1 MTAFRVRAESLG
13 EVAALLDQVLST
25 FEQHVAAVQTTVT
38 AVTAASWIG
47 DDSTDFQEKWEKFTT
62 QATGLG
68 AVLSGLSAQLK
79 GGEGTYNV
87 TEAGLNGGFASR
99 RSEDALV
106 VQAVGAVST
115 NVGDGRRLHAR
126 QEAAQAAAAQAAV
139 LAPMAAGG
147 AVGTGKVSSAR
158 QPGERRRAL
167 NAEAIVTAPAQ
178 GTGEASDV

>member
-1 MTAFRVRAESLG
+1 MTISKDMSRMAARLMVLAFVISAIG
-13 EVAALLDQVLST
+13 GCGGGAAAKKDK
-25 FEQHVAAVQTTVT
+25 
-38 AVTAASWIG
+38 
-47 DDSTDFQEKWEKFTT
+47 DFTT
-62 QATGLG
+62 
-68 AVLSGLSAQLK
+68 SGSQEADQRADQRMAKDAQLK

-139 LAPMAAGG
+139 LAPVAAGG